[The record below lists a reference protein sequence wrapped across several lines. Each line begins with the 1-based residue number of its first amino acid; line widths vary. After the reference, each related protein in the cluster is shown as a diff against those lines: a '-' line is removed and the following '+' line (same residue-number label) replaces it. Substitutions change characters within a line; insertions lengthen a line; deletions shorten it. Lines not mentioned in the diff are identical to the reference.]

1 MSAPVLE
8 PEDGAIAR
16 AVETLRGGGLVAMP
30 TETVYGLACDAS
42 NGEAIARLYEAK
54 GRPRFNPLIA
64 HVADEA
70 MARREADWGAGEG
83 SLAPRLA
90 AAFWPGPLTMVL
102 PFAETTGSVSDLARA
117 GLSTVALRQPD
128 HPVALRLI
136 EAFGG
141 PLVAP
146 SANPSGRMSPTR
158 AEHVAAEMGDR
169 VDLILDGGACRVG
182 LESTI
187 VSLVGRHPALLRPGG
202 LDPEALEA
210 VLGTPLHAGGDHPDA
225 PTSPGQLLRHYAP
238 RSPLRLN
245 AARPKEGELY
255 LGFGVQEASGSADG
269 NLSPTGSLVEAA
281 ANLFTLLRALDARA
295 KPIAVAPIPMSGLGL
310 AINDRLRRAA
320 RRE

>member
-8 PEDGAIAR
+8 PDDDAIMR

-42 NGEAIARLYEAK
+42 NGEAVARLYGAK

-64 HVADEA
+64 HVADEV
-70 MARREADWGAGEG
+70 MARREADWGDGEE
-83 SLAPRLA
+83 SPASRIA

-102 PFAETTGSVSDLARA
+102 PFDMATGSVSDLARA
-117 GLSTVALRQPD
+117 GLSTIALRQPD

-169 VDLILDGGACRVG
+169 VDLILDGGPCRVG
-182 LESTI
+182 LESTV
-187 VSLVGRHPALLRPGG
+187 VSLVGGRPALLRPGG
-202 LDPEALEA
+202 LDPSDLER
-210 VLGTPLHAGGDHPDA
+210 VLGQPLRRGGDSPDA
-225 PTSPGQLLRHYAP
+225 PSSPGQLLRHYAP
-238 RSPLRLN
+238 RARLRLN
-245 AARPKEGELY
+245 ATAPEAGEVF
-255 LGFGVQEASGSADG
+255 LGFGVQGVSASSDANLSRSGS
-269 NLSPTGSLVEAA
+269 LIEAA
-281 ANLFTLLRALDARA
+281 ANLFTLLRALDDRGTA
-295 KPIAVAPIPMSGLGL
+295 IAVAPIPLTGLGL
-310 AINDRLRRAA
+310 AINDRLQRAVL
-320 RRE
+320 RD